1 MSAIKINSK
10 RFNRKFEAE
19 IFQRPNERSTDC
31 VFIISHTSL
40 KNIFY
45 KQLTDADFLQ
55 ERTEILQTTAADI
68 RDCADLLRCVDCENV
83 CSIGKEQKI
92 KENENQFTRIE
103 SLI

>member
-1 MSAIKINSK
+1 MIRRGENPLDMNMEQLNHAIG
-10 RFNRKFEAE
+10 R
-19 IFQRPNERSTDC
+19 
-31 VFIISHTSL
+31 
-40 KNIFY
+40 FY

>member
-1 MSAIKINSK
+1 MGQLTRLDQPKTNMEQLNHAIG
-10 RFNRKFEAE
+10 R
-19 IFQRPNERSTDC
+19 
-31 VFIISHTSL
+31 
-40 KNIFY
+40 FY
-45 KQLTDADFLQ
+45 KQLTDADVLQ
-55 ERTEILQTTAADI
+55 ERTEILQTTTADI